1 MWSVVVPVKRL
12 PDAKS
17 RLAGFSGENRAALAL
32 AFAGDTVAAALA
44 CPLVCAVFAVTGDT
58 RVAGRLRALGARI
71 VADDGPDGLN
81 GAVET
86 GRLRALADD
95 PRCRVAALTSDLPG
109 LLTRD
114 LTEALAA
121 APGSRAF
128 VPDTPG
134 SGTTLLLSDRLGALG
149 PRFGVNSRYAH
160 EASGALLLAGA
171 GRSLRRDVDTVEDL
185 ADAIRL
191 GVGPYTAAALD
202 RIGWRTYRGPA
213 SDYADADSDYA
224 DSEHADAQNSAVEG
238 AASGC
243 AAAKHDPRRCDRAL
257 R

>member
-17 RLAGFSGENRAALAL
+17 RLAGFSGEHRAALAL
-32 AFAGDTVAAALA
+32 AFAGDTVAAALSS
-44 CPLVCAVFAVTGDT
+44 PLVAAVFAVTGDT
-58 RVAGRLRALGARI
+58 RVARRLRALGARI

-81 GAVET
+81 GAVER
-86 GRLRALADD
+86 GRARALADD
-95 PRCRVAALTSDLPG
+95 PRRRVAALTSDLPG

-114 LTEALAA
+114 LTEALTG

-134 SGTTLLLSDRLGALG
+134 SGTTLLLSDRLGELG

-185 ADAIRL
+185 EDAIRL

-202 RIGWRTYRGPA
+202 RIGWRGYRGGA
-213 SDYADADSDYA
+213 
-224 DSEHADAQNSAVEG
+224 SEHADTQSADAASAGAERADAAS